1 MYKRKEVLRILS
13 QAQKIDKKFE
23 MFGTSTHKYK
33 LNPPI
38 QASFVRSIE
47 EKYGFTLPE
56 DYFHFITE
64 VGDGGA
70 GPDYGIQS
78 FTKFL
83 TEGVDSY
90 SKRYWEEYHYSL
102 AKPFVPR
109 TMIADEVEEFSIA
122 TKEAYE
128 RNPNNYFIY
137 EENDET
143 KFCDTA
149 GFYTLGTH
157 GCQWDF
163 GLIITG
169 DKRGQVF
176 DTDNEGAYCF
186 VANSFTE
193 FYQKWLDRIEDTAGF
208 QKELEERRK
217 LFGRRRFQKK

>member
-1 MYKRKEVLRILS
+1 MFQREEILKILS

-23 MFGTSTHKYK
+23 MFGSSTHKYK
-33 LNPPI
+33 LNLPI

-78 FTKFL
+78 FTEFLSEGSSPGVEKFF
-83 TEGVDSY
+83 EAY
-90 SKRYWEEYHYSL
+90 RYSL

-109 TMIADEVEEFSIA
+109 PMVSEELEEFSFA
-122 TKEAYE
+122 RQA
-128 RNPNNYFIY
+128 Y
-137 EENDET
+137 EENPGHFFVYEKEDENEL
-143 KFCDTA
+143 CDTD
-149 GFYTLGTH
+149 GYLTLGTH

-169 DKRGQVF
+169 DRRGQVF
-176 DTDNEGAYCF
+176 DYDNEGAFRF

-193 FYQKWLDRIEDTAGF
+193 FYKNWLNRIADAEGF
-208 QKELEERRK
+208 RRELEARRELRK
-217 LFGRRRFQKK
+217 RIRSIK

>member
-1 MYKRKEVLRILS
+1 MFQREEILKILS
-13 QAQKIDKKFE
+13 QAQKVDKKFE
-23 MFGTSTHKYK
+23 LFGSSTHKYE

-56 DYFHFITE
+56 DYFRFITE
-64 VGDGGA
+64 VADGGA

-90 SKRYWEEYHYSL
+90 SKGYWKEYRYSL

-109 TMIADEVEEFSIA
+109 PMVSEEIEEFA
-122 TKEAYE
+122 FTRKA
-128 RNPNNYFIY
+128 Y
-137 EENDET
+137 EENPEHFFVYEKEDENEL
-143 KFCDTA
+143 CDTD
-149 GFYTLGTH
+149 GYFTLGTH

-169 DKRGQVF
+169 DRRGQVF
-176 DTDNEGAYCF
+176 DYDNEGAYSF

-193 FYQKWLDRIEDTAGF
+193 FYENWLNRIADEEMF
-208 QKELEERRK
+208 RRELEERRK
-217 LFGRRRFQKK
+217 RLGRR

>member
-1 MYKRKEVLRILS
+1 MLQREEILKILN

-23 MFGTSTHKYK
+23 MFGSSTHKYE

-56 DYFHFITE
+56 DYFCFITE
-64 VGDGGA
+64 VADGGA

-90 SKRYWEEYHYSL
+90 SKGYWEAYRYSL
-102 AKPFVPR
+102 VKPFVPR
-109 TMIADEVEEFSIA
+109 PMVSEEIEEFA
-122 TKEAYE
+122 FTRKA
-128 RNPNNYFIY
+128 Y
-137 EENDET
+137 EENPEHFFVYEKEDENEL
-143 KFCDTA
+143 CDTD
-149 GFYTLGTH
+149 GYFTLGTH

-176 DTDNEGAYCF
+176 DTDNEGAYRF

-193 FYQKWLDRIEDTAGF
+193 FYANWLNRIGDTEGF
-208 QKELEERRK
+208 CRELEARRELRK
-217 LFGRRRFQKK
+217 RIRGIK

>member
-1 MYKRKEVLRILS
+1 MFQREETLKILS
-13 QAQKIDKKFE
+13 QAQKVDKKFE
-23 MFGTSTHKYK
+23 LFGSSTHKYK

-56 DYFHFITE
+56 DYFRFITE
-64 VGDGGA
+64 VADGGA

-78 FTKFL
+78 FTEFL

-90 SKRYWEEYHYSL
+90 SKRYWEEYRYSL

-109 TMIADEVEEFSIA
+109 TMVADEVEEFSIA

-137 EENDET
+137 EEDDET

-193 FYQKWLDRIEDTAGF
+193 FYGKWLKGIADTEEVRR
-208 QKELEERRK
+208 ELEARRELRK
-217 LFGRRRFQKK
+217 RIRSIK

>member
-1 MYKRKEVLRILS
+1 MFKREEIERILVC
-13 QAQKIDKKFE
+13 ARTVDKKCE
-23 MFGTSTHKYK
+23 LFGASTHKYK

-38 QASFVRSIE
+38 SASFVRSIE

-56 DYFHFITE
+56 DYFQFITE
-64 VGDGGA
+64 VGDGGV

-78 FTKFL
+78 FITLL
-83 TEGVDSY
+83 TEGADSY
-90 SKRYWEEYHYSL
+90 SKRYWQEYRYSL
-102 AKPFVPR
+102 VKPFVPR
-109 TMIADEVEEFSIA
+109 PMLADEVEEFAIA

-128 RNPNNYFIY
+128 RNPNHYYIC
-137 EENDET
+137 EEDDET

-169 DKRGQVF
+169 EKRGQVF
-176 DTDNEGAYCF
+176 DTDNEGAYGF

-193 FYQKWLDRIEDTAGF
+193 FYQRWLDRLSDTEGL
-208 QKELEERRK
+208 QKELEYRRELRRK
-217 LFGRRRFQKK
+217 ISRIV